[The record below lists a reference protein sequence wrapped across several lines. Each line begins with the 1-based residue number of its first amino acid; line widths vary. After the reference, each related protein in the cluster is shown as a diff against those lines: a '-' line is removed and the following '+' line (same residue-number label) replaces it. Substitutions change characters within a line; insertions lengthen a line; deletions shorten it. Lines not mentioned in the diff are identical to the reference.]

1 MFISILGQQGGIVG
15 GVGQALAITFPLTEK
30 GEVKNET
37 LGKKVALTIKLNEAK
52 AAGNEDRVAELNK
65 RLFSLADTPEASDDL
80 V

>member
-37 LGKKVALTIKLNEAK
+37 LSEKVALTIKLNEAK
-52 AAGNEDRVAELNK
+52 AEEMRIV
-65 RLFSLADTPEASDDL
+65 
-80 V
+80 